1 MMDQRG
7 LSGPVKTYAHKH
19 ARCQATARIC
29 LTICTR
35 AALSQRVATPVK
47 KGEIELSDRR
57 GRGDGDA
64 SNGREETWVYS
75 ERNAVTH
82 LPVHSLLMEVSCNPK
97 VALGKNQ
104 EKKEKVESRKTS
116 VRKNTPFSALRSK
129 IALKTPR
136 LRPLKY

>member
-1 MMDQRG
+1 MLRPFKTV
-7 LSGPVKTYAHKH
+7 LSQGPLAKELANKM
-19 ARCQATARIC
+19 ADLEATVNHRFFRVDESLRAS
-29 LTICTR
+29 TR
-35 AALSQRVATPVK
+35 AGLTRARSLS
-47 KGEIELSDRR
+47 
-57 GRGDGDA
+57 
-64 SNGREETWVYS
+64 TWVYS

-116 VRKNTPFSALRSK
+116 VRKNIPFSPLRSK